1 MSKSVGN
8 VISPIEL
15 IERHGPDAVRLAVY
29 FAAPSE
35 KEILWSNAGVTGIER
50 FLARADTF
58 VHSAK
63 FDDQT
68 DLDRT
73 FAVKELS
80 EDDRTGYLA
89 YHLALKKINTD
100 FERLQFNTNIAAV
113 MELLNTIPAGIT
125 SAMRAYLAGNIVRIL
140 APLAPHLAE
149 EWWATALGRTA
160 SIFSFGGWPAV
171 DRAAV
176 QAATVTIVCQVNGK
190 VRAQLA
196 VVPDTDNQTLERLA
210 RAEPKIQKYLEGKTV
225 RNLVSAPHKCT
236 SDHSIIRCTLQITVF
251 INLPGIRRDVIV
263 QAGVRHVGHAR
274 ECVLG
279 GCERVGIPGGRLDF
293 NANAGEVDRV
303 GRIGRNAVTPV
314 SIVLLAIGT
323 LHGVN
328 LFQNFLGFR
337 LFGPGSRRHET
348 RNGQRG
354 QNTDDDHNDHQ
365 LNKGET
371 LCVAV
376 AVELGEHP
384 FLLVISRLVF
394 NFHSFC
400 FLFPGYPRV
409 LQNECRSHVFLFNRQ
424 NRRIT
429 PCLAANC
436 RWLAAGCA
444 TG

>member
-1 MSKSVGN
+1 MPESELPVELPREGIDFLPTGRSPLADAEEYLNITCPECGGKAQRDPDTIDTFLCSSWYFLRYTDPKNEQEIFDPKKANAWLPIDMYVGGIEHATGHLIYFRFFTKFLHDIGLLDLEEPGIRLFNHGMVNDAEGRKMSKSVGN

-58 VHSAK
+58 VHSAE

-100 FERLQFNTNIAAV
+100 FEWLQFNTHIAAV

-160 SIFSFGGWPAV
+160 SIFSSGGWPAV

-176 QAATVTIVCQVNGK
+176 QAATVTIVCQVNSK

-225 RNLVSAPHKCT
+225 RKT
-236 SDHSIIRCTLQITVF
+236 
-251 INLPGIRRDVIV
+251 VIV
-263 QAGVRHVGHAR
+263 PRRLINFVVG
-274 ECVLG
+274 
-279 GCERVGIPGGRLDF
+279 
-293 NANAGEVDRV
+293 
-303 GRIGRNAVTPV
+303 
-314 SIVLLAIGT
+314 
-323 LHGVN
+323 
-328 LFQNFLGFR
+328 
-337 LFGPGSRRHET
+337 
-348 RNGQRG
+348 
-354 QNTDDDHNDHQ
+354 
-365 LNKGET
+365 
-371 LCVAV
+371 
-376 AVELGEHP
+376 
-384 FLLVISRLVF
+384 
-394 NFHSFC
+394 
-400 FLFPGYPRV
+400 
-409 LQNECRSHVFLFNRQ
+409 
-424 NRRIT
+424 
-429 PCLAANC
+429 
-436 RWLAAGCA
+436 
-444 TG
+444 